1 MKSRRASSARS
12 QRTKQPSKP
21 APNLLKPVQVIRRV
35 YRSVL
40 RPNPQLTR
48 KHKRTDDLIVELS
61 LVRIAQRLN
70 PYGANPFTVLEV
82 THEADAYAGVPHQ
95 AKYLP
100 FPLRDEAYH
109 MGRIAWLIDNG
120 WEDPIVIDWVWRSLT
135 PFRPSILDG
144 HHRFCA
150 AVLTGD
156 RSILVNYSGPINLIH
171 ELQ

>member
-1 MKSRRASSARS
+1 M
-12 QRTKQPSKP
+12 
-21 APNLLKPVQVIRRV
+21 

-40 RPNPQLTR
+40 RPNPQLTCKLR
-48 KHKRTDDLIVELS
+48 LTDDLIVELS

-82 THEADAYAGVPHQ
+82 THEADAYADVPRQ
-95 AKYLP
+95 AKHLP
-100 FPLRDEAYH
+100 FAHRDKTYH
-109 MGRIAWLIDNG
+109 MGRIAWLIDTG
-120 WEDPIVIDWVWRSLT
+120 WHDPITIDWLWRATT
-135 PFRPSILDG
+135 PFRPSIIDG

-156 RSILVNYSGPINLIH
+156 RSIMVNYSGPINLIH